1 MHLTYSDSFRQDM
14 KTFTARGYASAVYA
28 TALCLFV
35 CLSVCPCLSVCHK
48 SVKFDR
54 VQPLRGR

>member
-28 TALCLFV
+28 MALCLFV
-35 CLSVCPCLSVCHK
+35 CLSVCLSVRVCLSVT
-48 SVKFDR
+48 SR
-54 VQPLRGR
+54 